1 MNTKG
6 FTLVE
11 VLVSIVIISL
21 GAMLAFSVTKIVSQ
35 KQVQARDAMQYIS
48 TSNSIK
54 SAFEEYLFSTNFDS
68 MGNGLIRQINGI
80 YNGNNNC
87 KNYAENS
94 VGLTKLYRNICLA
107 EENLSRITRPKNQN
121 QFKRVYLYITK
132 ATSNNIHYF
141 TNRLMIRDPYDGN
154 KVKFERLFVSQVSVG
169 STSDQSTPPCSAPCG
184 TPFN

>member
-1 MNTKG
+1 MGSKG

-21 GAMLAFSVTKIVSQ
+21 GAMLAFSVTKVVSQ

-54 SAFEEYLFSTNFDS
+54 LAFEEYLYSTNFDTT
-68 MGNGLIRQINGI
+68 GNGLIRQINGV

-87 KNYAENS
+87 RNYAENS

-107 EENLSRITRPKNQN
+107 EENLSKITRPNNQN
-121 QFKRVYLYITK
+121 LFKRVYLSITK
-132 ATSNNIHYF
+132 STVKNVHYF
-141 TNRLMIRDPYDGN
+141 TNRIMIRDPYDGN
-154 KVKFERLFVSQVSVG
+154 RVKFERLFVSQVNVG
-169 STSDQSTPPCSAPCG
+169 AVNNQAAPPCQAPCG
-184 TPFN
+184 TP